1 MRRLIP
7 LLFIVA
13 LVFGASY
20 ASALIFRVMGPW
32 SSVGFHQDGSQT
44 FAEFG
49 THLPRPGW
57 VPYYPGALMV
67 QASRITSAQ
76 APSGFHSLEIAT
88 RASLDEVRRFYTE
101 RLTAAGFEVTDTG
114 ILSLNPLTARMLGID
129 GSLSAKRA
137 ATDDQIDI
145 QIRTPDGLIFPSRL
159 LQIHWRKISE
169 MPVQPAPPP
178 ASPQPASA
186 GGS

>member
-1 MRRLIP
+1 MGVP
-7 LLFIVA
+7 LRISLLTVA
-13 LVFGASY
+13 AGVSWP
-20 ASALIFRVMGPW
+20 V
-32 SSVGFHQDGSQT
+32 
-44 FAEFG
+44 
-49 THLPRPGW
+49 
-57 VPYYPGALMV
+57 
-67 QASRITSAQ
+67 SR
-76 APSGFHSLEIAT
+76 
-88 RASLDEVRRFYTE
+88 
-101 RLTAAGFEVTDTG
+101 TAAGFEVTDTG
-114 ILSLNPLTARMLGID
+114 ILSLNPLTARILGID

>member
-88 RASLDEVRRFYTE
+88 R
-101 RLTAAGFEVTDTG
+101 
-114 ILSLNPLTARMLGID
+114 
-129 GSLSAKRA
+129 
-137 ATDDQIDI
+137 
-145 QIRTPDGLIFPSRL
+145 
-159 LQIHWRKISE
+159 
-169 MPVQPAPPP
+169 P
-178 ASPQPASA
+178 ASRSQTPASCR
-186 GGS
+186 STR